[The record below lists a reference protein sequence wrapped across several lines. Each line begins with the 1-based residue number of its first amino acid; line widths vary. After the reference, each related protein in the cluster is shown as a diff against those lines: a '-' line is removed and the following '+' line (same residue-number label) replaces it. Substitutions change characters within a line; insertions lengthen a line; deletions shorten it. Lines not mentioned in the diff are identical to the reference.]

1 MGSNP
6 RTTAIFIILVAA
18 AVGYMV
24 YDGAGISLLGMSG
37 LKAGQARNVVMQDSI
52 GMLEAQIDS
61 AKRELARGTV
71 EDLRRR
77 IEGHRASLAMLRR
90 LVPVRSEVPNLLDDI
105 STRAKIRG
113 VTLSEVVPQAA
124 ELGPTPFDT
133 DKYNIAVLGR
143 YDEIAKSHG
152 PVGLAY
158 AADAINRSPRG
169 QTRLHH
175 CNRPLGWVVRQC
187 GKGTVDLPHDDAP
200 RVAAFRLIRRRPH
213 GRHTSGK

>member
-37 LKAGQARNVVMQDSI
+37 LKAGKARNVVMQDSI

-90 LVPVRSEVPNLLDDI
+90 LVPIRSEVPNLLDDI

-113 VTLSEVVPQAA
+113 VTLSEVVPLAT
-124 ELGPTPFDT
+124 EFGPAPFDT

-143 YDEIAKSHG
+143 YDEIGEFLSDIASLQRIIVPIDVNLTVAG
-152 PVGLAY
+152 MSEAR
-158 AADAINRSPRG
+158 A
-169 QTRLHH
+169 
-175 CNRPLGWVVRQC
+175 LG
-187 GKGTVDLPHDDAP
+187 D
-200 RVAAFRLIRRRPH
+200 
-213 GRHTSGK
+213 TSGALLQARFQIKTYVKTDESGGEDSGK

>member
-1 MGSNP
+1 MGRDP

-52 GMLEAQIDS
+52 GVLEAQIDS

-113 VTLSEVVPQAA
+113 VTLSEVVPQAT

-143 YDEIAKSHG
+143 YDEIGEFLSDIASLQRIIVPIDVNLTVAG
-152 PVGLAY
+152 MSEAR
-158 AADAINRSPRG
+158 A
-169 QTRLHH
+169 
-175 CNRPLGWVVRQC
+175 LG
-187 GKGTVDLPHDDAP
+187 D
-200 RVAAFRLIRRRPH
+200 
-213 GRHTSGK
+213 TSGSLLQARFQIKTYVKTDESGGEDGAK

>member
-6 RTTAIFIILVAA
+6 RTTAIMIILVAA
-18 AVGYMV
+18 AVGYMI
-24 YDGAGISLLGMSG
+24 YDGTGISLLGMSG

-52 GMLEAQIDS
+52 GVLEAQIDS

-77 IEGHRASLAMLRR
+77 IEGHRASLSMLRR

-113 VTLSEVVPQAA
+113 VTLSEVVPLAT
-124 ELGPTPFDT
+124 ELGPMPFDT

-143 YDEIAKSHG
+143 YDEIGEFLSDIASLQRIIVPIDVNLTVAG
-152 PVGLAY
+152 MSEAR
-158 AADAINRSPRG
+158 A
-169 QTRLHH
+169 
-175 CNRPLGWVVRQC
+175 LG
-187 GKGTVDLPHDDAP
+187 D
-200 RVAAFRLIRRRPH
+200 
-213 GRHTSGK
+213 TSGALLQARFQIKTYVKTDDSGGEDSAK